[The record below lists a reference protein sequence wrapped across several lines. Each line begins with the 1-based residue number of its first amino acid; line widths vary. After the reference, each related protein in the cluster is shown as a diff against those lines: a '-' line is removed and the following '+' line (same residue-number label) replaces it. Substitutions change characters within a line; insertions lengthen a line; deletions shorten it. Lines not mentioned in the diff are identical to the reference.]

1 MLAANA
7 STALDIRYKFGPQD
21 LPPGHHVWCSCGSVL
36 DGTSYNNA
44 RSQLSDKFHKIK
56 TEKLPAGDDITI
68 VVRDV
73 VAFACAEADQGGSLG
88 IGAWWLTLFTR
99 RIQKLCGDHSVG
111 TYWIPTGGLAVMYGF
126 KHDDGKDACSNVP
139 ALSPNTCNHPPLKD
153 ETPMP
158 PEDKRSTSN
167 VTRRLGL
174 ETSIPTADV
183 ASTWMEQLLR
193 KQLIHYE
200 INLIRTIIS
209 QVLVPPAFL
218 GVSLLSYVYLQDS
231 SARRSMWTLT
241 SMIIISKKLKAL
253 VGKPLQELTLI
264 VLGQKGIS
272 IMVICDILPEWNC
285 ECAITRLRLLHRI
298 ALNECKVKG
307 VFEG

>member
-167 VTRRLGL
+167 VTRRLG
-174 ETSIPTADV
+174 TRDV
-183 ASTWMEQLLR
+183 HTHCGCGFNMDGAAAKKAVDTLRNQLDKNHYLAS
-193 KQLIHYE
+193 
-200 INLIRTIIS
+200 
-209 QVLVPPAFL
+209 
-218 GVSLLSYVYLQDS
+218 VS
-231 SARRSMWTLT
+231 TT
-241 SMIIISKKLKAL
+241 
-253 VGKPLQELTLI
+253 
-264 VLGQKGIS
+264 GIS
-272 IMVICDILPEWNC
+272 GGVIAFICIPPGFVSQKVYVDLDKYDYYFKEIKGACGETIAGTYSDSFGAKGDINYGYMRYSPGMELRVCDNPASASAQDC
-285 ECAITRLRLLHRI
+285 P
-298 ALNECKVKG
+298 K
-307 VFEG
+307 